1 MNKRIAIDIRL
12 LGKKRTGDEV
22 VFFHL
27 TKEVLALDREQ
38 NHYLLVTD
46 ERDPQKLALI
56 QGRLECI
63 GKKNVQF
70 VSLFGKNRFLW
81 NLLSVPWFLMNH
93 PVDIYHTQYILP
105 LFVPKKTRVVLHIH
119 DVSFRAYQNLIGLT
133 DRLFLSLFIPHA
145 VSRAD
150 GIVTPSLFTKQ
161 EISAYYGTAPEK
173 IHVIANA
180 LGSNFL
186 TLAKGDPLSVREKYH
201 LPERYLLSVGT
212 LQPRKN
218 IPFLIRAFAQ
228 LRRRIP
234 DIHLVIV
241 GNRRA
246 HHFDSGIDTAIRELK
261 LEDHVHFPGFVEEHD
276 LPVIYGAATVFVFPS
291 LYEGF
296 GIPLLE
302 AMSQKVP
309 IAASDTPCLREVAG
323 NGALYFDPTSIA
335 ICEEK
340 LYTLLTDKEQREVIL
355 LSAEG
360 RLALY
365 SWEKSAAALLS
376 LYEVLPK

>member
-1 MNKRIAIDIRL
+1 
-12 LGKKRTGDEV
+12 
-22 VFFHL
+22 
-27 TKEVLALDREQ
+27 
-38 NHYLLVTD
+38 VTD
-46 ERDPQKLALI
+46 ERDQQKLALI
-56 QGRLECI
+56 QGRLQCI
-63 GKKNVQF
+63 GQKNVQF

-93 PVDIYHTQYILP
+93 PVDVYHTQYILP
-105 LFVPKKTRVVLHIH
+105 LFVPKRTQVVLHIH
-119 DVSFRAYQNLIGLT
+119 DVSFRAYQNLIGWM

-145 VSRAD
+145 LSRAN

-161 EISAYYGTAPEK
+161 EIRVYYGTAPEK

-186 TLAKGDPLSVREKYH
+186 TPVKGNPLSVREKYH

-246 HHFDSGIDTAIRELK
+246 HHFDNGIDTAIRELK
-261 LEDHVHFPGFVEEHD
+261 LEAYVHFPGFVEEHD
-276 LPVIYGAATVFVFPS
+276 LPVIYSAAIVFVFPS